1 MDEALAAG
9 IEHCIFVIGPNKSA
23 IEHHFG
29 PATEVEPMLG
39 ERRRTQALAKPSRG
53 LEKASEVSFA
63 LQDSPLGLGHAIWCA
78 RDLIGDEPF
87 AVLNPDVITRGDPG
101 CLAQILETYSVTGGN
116 VVSIEECSPDQ
127 TTKYGIVATGKKV
140 SDAAFHIA
148 KMVEK
153 PRPGS
158 APSNLKISGRYIL
171 QPMIFE
177 YLAQHRRG
185 SGGEIQLTDAMIGL
199 GNTQPI
205 FGHRFRGRSF
215 DCGSK
220 EGFIAANVAFAL
232 DHPELRPLVLREIDV
247 FLRNLNAVPG
257 RQG

>member
-1 MDEALAAG
+1 MAENMSMNGRIRKAIFPAAGLGTRFLPATRAIPKEMLTVVDQPVIQYVVDEALAAG
-9 IEHCIFVIGPNKSA
+9 IEHCIFVIGPKKSA
-23 IEHHFG
+23 IERYFG

-39 ERRRTQALAKPSRG
+39 ERRRTQALANPSRG
-53 LEKASEVSFA
+53 FEKASEVSFA

-127 TTKYGIVATGKKV
+127 TTKYGIVATGEKI

-148 KMVEK
+148 TMVEK

-185 SGGEIQLTDAMIGL
+185 SGGEIFSSLT
-199 GNTQPI
+199 Q
-205 FGHRFRGRSF
+205 
-215 DCGSK
+215 
-220 EGFIAANVAFAL
+220 
-232 DHPELRPLVLREIDV
+232 
-247 FLRNLNAVPG
+247 
-257 RQG
+257 